1 MKYPI
6 ILLFL
11 MSVFCG
17 FSQNENK
24 FFPEKEASFPG
35 GASEMNKFI
44 AMEIQYPDLAVRNW
58 DQGRV
63 YVTFVVERNGSL
75 SNIEVMRGGL
85 TPELNA
91 EAIRLISSMPR
102 WLPGEIDGEA
112 VRARCRLPITFV
124 LGGRPSRRKR
134 KELKRNR

>member
-1 MKYPI
+1 
-6 ILLFL
+6 

-24 FFPEKEASFPG
+24 SFFEKEASFPG
-35 GASEMNKFI
+35 GASEMKKFI
-44 AMEIQYPDLAVRNW
+44 AMEIQYPDLAVVNW

-63 YVTFVVERNGSL
+63 YVTFVVEPNGNL

-112 VRARCRLPITFV
+112 VRVRCRLPITFV
-124 LGGRPSRRKR
+124 LGGRASRRKR